1 MVLMI
6 HRGPGGQGTGF
17 RAGILVALQASSKR
31 VLRPT
36 RAWSERATNLMHT
49 APSAPRLESHH
60 RVPPKATIRLPC
72 GWPSSPLSIRTS
84 RSVVYGA
91 PSVCCSAQMLLLFQP
106 TFAVALVIVGLIG
119 VHGAGAQRA
128 QSRRELARRVKSR
141 AALYIAGHFL
151 RPAVPACKI
160 YATPTWGSIG

>member
-1 MVLMI
+1 
-6 HRGPGGQGTGF
+6 
-17 RAGILVALQASSKR
+17 
-31 VLRPT
+31 
-36 RAWSERATNLMHT
+36 
-49 APSAPRLESHH
+49 
-60 RVPPKATIRLPC
+60 
-72 GWPSSPLSIRTS
+72 
-84 RSVVYGA
+84 
-91 PSVCCSAQMLLLFQP
+91 MLLLFQP

-141 AALYIAGHFL
+141 AALYIASHFL